1 MKSLNVKYATHLY
14 EGFMLQFQQF
24 SKVLAGLV
32 KMVNFRCN
40 FCSANTEFEWL
51 DGYPEADGF
60 RVYQCL
66 KCCAVGTKNIAEAT
80 DTQEPVMRC
89 TKCGSW
95 MFADKECHTCALIM
109 MK

>member
-1 MKSLNVKYATHLY
+1 MSIQLFQVSLEELD
-14 EGFMLQFQQF
+14 G
-24 SKVLAGLV
+24 LA

-51 DGYPEADGF
+51 DGYPASDGF

-66 KCCAVGTKNIAEAT
+66 KCCAIGTKNLAEQT

-95 MFADKECHTCALIM
+95 QFADKECYTCELIGA
-109 MK
+109 K

>member
-1 MKSLNVKYATHLY
+1 VFLQLCQRSLKELD
-14 EGFMLQFQQF
+14 G
-24 SKVLAGLV
+24 LA

-40 FCSANTEFEWL
+40 FCSANTEFVWL

-66 KCCAVGTKNIAEAT
+66 KCCAVGTKNLAEST

-95 MFADKECHTCALIM
+95 MFANRDCHTCSLI
-109 MK
+109 KGE

>member
-1 MKSLNVKYATHLY
+1 MFIQLCLRSFEELD
-14 EGFMLQFQQF
+14 G
-24 SKVLAGLV
+24 LA

-66 KCCAVGTKNIAEAT
+66 KCCAVGTKNLAEST
-80 DTQEPVMRC
+80 DTQEPVIRC

-109 MK
+109 TK